1 MLKTFRCRGERAGRG
16 TGERWIEGLRAFAD
30 QAQHIAVADAK
41 YRAIDDEKGQQTES
55 HMQVAMGG
63 DGISSALYAIHHPGL
78 TAHFGGDP
86 ACENGNQP
94 GRAHPQGK

>member
-1 MLKTFRCRGERAGRG
+1 
-16 TGERWIEGLRAFAD
+16 
-30 QAQHIAVADAK
+30 
-41 YRAIDDEKGQQTES
+41 
-55 HMQVAMGG
+55 MQVAMGG

-94 GRAHPQGK
+94 GRAHPQGKAQEGLRLIQTLAVAQPQRQRPKQDHQHAESGHQAK